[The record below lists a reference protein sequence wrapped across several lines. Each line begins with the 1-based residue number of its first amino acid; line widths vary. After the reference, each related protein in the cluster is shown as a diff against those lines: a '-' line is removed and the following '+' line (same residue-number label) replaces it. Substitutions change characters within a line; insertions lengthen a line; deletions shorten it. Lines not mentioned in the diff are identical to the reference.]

1 MDKTETLI
9 LEKAAYKKDTI
20 NQMVPDGVNRRE
32 IFCTALNLKRSEWA
46 DAGRLGLKTVGCV
59 TVWADEY
66 EGETVAVLDGVRYE
80 VYRTYGPN
88 SDEIELYLEE
98 RAGV

>member
-1 MDKTETLI
+1 MDKTNIII
-9 LEKAAYKKDTI
+9 LEKPIYRKDDI
-20 NQMVPDGVNRRE
+20 NQLVADGVTRRE
-32 IFCTALNLKRSEWA
+32 VFCSGLNLKRSEWA
-46 DAGRLGLKTVGCV
+46 EAGRRGLKSAGCV

-66 EGETVAVLDGVRYE
+66 AGETVAVLDGVRYA
-80 VYRTYGPN
+80 VCRTYEPN